1 MENVVSFFMQPR
13 LFAVPSRPAND
24 AAMTKPKR
32 NTKLVGDTS
41 ELRVLAALVEAGY
54 RVWLPF
60 GENHRADIVMEDDAR
75 RLYRV
80 QVKTGRL
87 RGGVIAYS
95 CSSSHAHRN
104 GGTRPYFGE
113 IDYLAVYCPQTKK
126 VYLLPE
132 QELTATKAHLRLLP
146 TRNNMAKGIR
156 WAAQFELA

>member
-1 MENVVSFFMQPR
+1 
-13 LFAVPSRPAND
+13 
-24 AAMTKPKR
+24 
-32 NTKLVGDTS
+32 
-41 ELRVLAALVEAGY
+41 
-54 RVWLPF
+54 
-60 GENHRADIVMEDDAR
+60 
-75 RLYRV
+75 
-80 QVKTGRL
+80 
-87 RGGVIAYS
+87 VIAYS